1 MWFDETRQKVNHFE
15 NVKGQEKVTRGQNV
29 KCHSFQPRN
38 PRIALGT
45 V

>member
-29 KCHSFQPRN
+29 NFHSIHQK
-38 PRIALGT
+38 AYLSEEK
-45 V
+45 